1 MSRGPMKREAMYRT
15 YLDDYAE
22 TWKEYFHFKRE
33 DGILEVRMHTNG
45 GPAKWD
51 LELHKAFIP
60 VFADI
65 HHDPENEC
73 VIITGTGDS
82 FLAEF
87 DDASWTRNGFREPF
101 GHRHGYDVFY
111 LDQTKEPFG
120 LLNLEIPVIAAVNGP
135 CIIHAELA
143 LLNDIVIAS
152 ETTTLRDGHYTG
164 MGIVPGDGVH
174 TLFRELLG
182 HNRAKYFLLTGQTLS
197 AKECLDLGLVGEVVP
212 HDQVLDRAW
221 EIARTIF
228 MARNRIQRRVTRAVL
243 VQPWRELFTKEL
255 PFGQGLESWAC
266 HDYWPYADE
275 QGYDMA
281 NLKKTDGG
289 NGSQS

>member
-33 DGILEVRMHTNG
+33 GGILEVRMHTNG

-51 LELHKAFIP
+51 LELHKSFIP

-152 ETTTLRDGHYTG
+152 ETTTLKDGHYTG

-197 AKECLDLGLVGEVVP
+197 AKECLDLGLVNEVLP

-243 VQPWRELFTKEL
+243 IQPWRELFTKEL
-255 PFGQGLESWAC
+255 PLGQGLESWAC

-281 NLKKTDGG
+281 NLKKADGG
-289 NGSQS
+289 DGSQP